1 MKKYTVFITSRIPE
15 EGINLLQKQ
24 GYSLKFGSLKEAKGA
39 HAVLCLLTDTVDAKV
54 MDRIGPQLKVVSNM
68 AAGLDNIDVHEAVK
82 RGITFTNTPGVLTEA
97 VAEHTVA
104 LLLAVSRRVVEG
116 DRFVRAKKYKGWQ
129 VDLLL
134 GQELQGKTLGIVGY
148 GRIGSRVAAILDK
161 GFGMN
166 VVYHDEHRNEIAEK
180 NNARYASFENLLK
193 QSDVVSLHVPLLAT
207 TAHLLDEKALRMMK
221 RTSYLINT
229 SRGAVVDEK
238 ALGKALKENTIAG
251 AGIDVFEHEP
261 KVDSSLLKAQNAVL
275 TPHIA
280 SASHEA
286 RVAMAELAAKNIIAV
301 LENL

>member
-1 MKKYTVFITSRIPE
+1 MKYTVFITGNIPQ
-15 EGINLLQKQ
+15 EGISLLQQ
-24 GYSLKFGSLKEAKGA
+24 HGYALKFGSLKKAKGA
-39 HAVLCLLTDTVDAKV
+39 HALLCLLTDTIDAKA
-54 MDRIGPQLKVVSNM
+54 MDFIGPQLKVISNM
-68 AAGLDNIDVHEAVK
+68 AAGLDNIDIHEAVK
-82 RGITFTNTPGVLTEA
+82 RGIIFANTPGVLTEA

-104 LLLAVSRRVVEG
+104 LLLAVSPRVVEG
-116 DRFVRAKKYKGWQ
+116 DQFVRAKKYKGWQ

-286 RVAMAELAAKNIIAV
+286 RVAMAELAAKNIITV
-301 LENL
+301 LKV